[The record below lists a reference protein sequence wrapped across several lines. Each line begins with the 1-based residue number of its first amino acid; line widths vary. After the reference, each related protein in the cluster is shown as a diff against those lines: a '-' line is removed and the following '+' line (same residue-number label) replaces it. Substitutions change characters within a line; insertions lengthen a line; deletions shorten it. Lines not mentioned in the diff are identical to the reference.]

1 MHHKGMK
8 PVIFSGTTEG
18 RTLSEAL
25 SAKHI
30 SHIVCVATEYGR
42 LVMHPDKYA
51 DIREGR
57 LDTEAMKELIEQ
69 EGSIIFDATHPY
81 ADIVSAN
88 ICRACEES
96 GREYVRIYRPE
107 ITDSSA
113 YDIRCFD
120 NAESCAE
127 ALKETEGN
135 ILLTTGSKDLSLFA
149 ADPGVRERLYVR
161 VLPSEESIRSCA
173 EAGITGRHV
182 IAMQGPFSAEL
193 NQAVMRQYAVRT
205 MVTKSSGRA
214 GGFPEKLRAA
224 QNTGVSVYLIGRPQE
239 ETGITVR
246 EACVKYFGSDDDSSG
261 FLHID
266 LIGIGP
272 GDENLMT
279 FSASEA
285 LNSAEIL
292 FGAERMTAPYKDRK
306 TYPYY
311 RAADI
316 IPVIEAEKP
325 QRIAVLFSGD
335 TGFSS
340 GALRMRRE
348 ISDWLDE
355 KGYDYEIKTAAGISS
370 IAYFAA
376 LTGEDY
382 TDAALLSLHG
392 KSDDRGAMADLIR
405 TVRTTAKTFVLLSGD
420 KDIRRL
426 GCLLN
431 DNNLSKCKVTVGY
444 QLSYPEETV
453 CTLTPDEC
461 LAVYQKGLYL
471 VLITNPE
478 AADKPLMPV
487 IPDSMFIRDKVPMT
501 KESVRHLSILRL
513 GLAKDSVLYDIG
525 SGTGS
530 VACES
535 AGLDESV
542 TVYAIEMKKQA
553 CDLIRANAEALGLT
567 NIRVV
572 EGRAPE
578 IMTEL
583 EPPTHAFIGGSSGN
597 LRDILRTLPAGTRVV
612 INAVSLETMAE
623 IQSVIKE
630 FNTADLSIEQISVS
644 RSRELGNYHLM
655 TAENPVM
662 IASFVLEK

>member
-1 MHHKGMK
+1 M
-8 PVIFSGTTEG
+8 
-18 RTLSEAL
+18 
-25 SAKHI
+25 
-30 SHIVCVATEYGR
+30 
-42 LVMHPDKYA
+42 
-51 DIREGR
+51 
-57 LDTEAMKELIEQ
+57 
-69 EGSIIFDATHPY
+69 
-81 ADIVSAN
+81 
-88 ICRACEES
+88 
-96 GREYVRIYRPE
+96 
-107 ITDSSA
+107 
-113 YDIRCFD
+113 
-120 NAESCAE
+120 
-127 ALKETEGN
+127 
-135 ILLTTGSKDLSLFA
+135 
-149 ADPGVRERLYVR
+149 
-161 VLPSEESIRSCA
+161 
-173 EAGITGRHV
+173 
-182 IAMQGPFSAEL
+182 
-193 NQAVMRQYAVRT
+193 
-205 MVTKSSGRA
+205 
-214 GGFPEKLRAA
+214 
-224 QNTGVSVYLIGRPQE
+224 
-239 ETGITVR
+239 
-246 EACVKYFGSDDDSSG
+246 
-261 FLHID
+261 
-266 LIGIGP
+266 
-272 GDENLMT
+272 
-279 FSASEA
+279 
-285 LNSAEIL
+285 
-292 FGAERMTAPYKDRK
+292 
-306 TYPYY
+306 
-311 RAADI
+311 
-316 IPVIEAEKP
+316 
-325 QRIAVLFSGD
+325 
-335 TGFSS
+335 
-340 GALRMRRE
+340 
-348 ISDWLDE
+348 
-355 KGYDYEIKTAAGISS
+355 
-370 IAYFAA
+370 
-376 LTGEDY
+376 
-382 TDAALLSLHG
+382 
-392 KSDDRGAMADLIR
+392 
-405 TVRTTAKTFVLLSGD
+405 LSGD
-420 KDIRRL
+420 NDIRRL

-597 LRDILRTLPAGTRVV
+597 LKDILRALPAGTRVV